1 MRGWGKLRPLFNW
14 RLHVSKSE
22 KKPAKFKVAKDGA
35 VHDGKGGY
43 MKKGDELPAS
53 ADIEGLKAK
62 GLAE

>member
-1 MRGWGKLRPLFNW
+1 MGDCALA
-14 RLHVSKSE
+14 
-22 KKPAKFKVAKDGA
+22 KPAKKAAVKVAKDNA

-43 MKKGDELPAS
+43 MKRGDVLPAS